1 MRLRCSAP
9 AQKNKNVSTASSR
22 TRTCWKSPILH
33 HLLRMNV
40 REDGSGLVQKE
51 TKSSEDDVAHGKE
64 RTLDISKIGMSEI
77 LVLEERNRIPFWIGR
92 RSESEGKRDARY
104 DVEKC
109 VKSSV
114 S

>member
-1 MRLRCSAP
+1 MFEKMVLGWSKRRRKLD
-9 AQKNKNVSTASSR
+9 N
-22 TRTCWKSPILH
+22 
-33 HLLRMNV
+33 
-40 REDGSGLVQKE
+40 
-51 TKSSEDDVAHGKE
+51 EDDVAHGKE